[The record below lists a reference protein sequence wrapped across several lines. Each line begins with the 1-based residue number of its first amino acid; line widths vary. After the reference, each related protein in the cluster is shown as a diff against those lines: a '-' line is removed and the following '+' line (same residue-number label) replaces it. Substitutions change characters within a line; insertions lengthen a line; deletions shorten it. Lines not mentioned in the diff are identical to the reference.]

1 MGGEFF
7 QGRLPSLLHKA
18 KEQDQADTS
27 KNSDK

>member
-7 QGRLPSLLHKA
+7 QGRLPSLLHKT